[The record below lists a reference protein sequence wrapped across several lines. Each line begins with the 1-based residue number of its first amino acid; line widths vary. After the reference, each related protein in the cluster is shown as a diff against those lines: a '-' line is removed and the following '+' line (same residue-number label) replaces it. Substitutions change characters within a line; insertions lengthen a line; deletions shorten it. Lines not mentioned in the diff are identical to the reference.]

1 VGAVA
6 GHEVTN
12 HGRHWR
18 RHRRHYYRHHQG

>member
-1 VGAVA
+1 VA